1 MPDYGLVPTSTQTTM
16 TITDVVTGVPMAL
29 YPSNSCVITGVV
41 VGQVL
46 SGAILLTE
54 HDSTA
59 TPTLND
65 FQLFTGDFFRLV
77 EPEKARMIRNGTSA
91 CVKFQLYQ

>member
-1 MPDYGLVPTSTQTTM
+1 MPDYGLNPTSTETTM

-29 YPSNSCVITGVV
+29 YPAGTCVITGVI

-54 HDSTA
+54 HDPAA
-59 TPTLND
+59 TPDLND
-65 FQLFTGDFFRLV
+65 FQLFTGDFFTLRQ
-77 EPEKARMIRNGTSA
+77 PERARMIRNGTSA
-91 CVKFQLYQ
+91 CVKFQLYV